1 MKVLIIT
8 YYWPP
13 AGGSGV
19 QRWLKFVKYLQNFNI
34 EPVVYTVASPSY
46 LIEDHSL
53 INEVSEN
60 IEVLRQPIWEPT
72 DLLFW
77 KKNTQQK
84 GGISNTTK
92 STFLS
97 FIRGNLFIPDPKLFW
112 IKPSIK
118 YLQKYLNNT
127 DIDVIISTG
136 PPHSMHLIAQKLHQN
151 NDVKWLADFRDPW
164 SDIYYNKDFK
174 ELSFAKNK
182 NKRLEELVLKNA
194 DCVLTVGN
202 TLKKEFS
209 KIAKRVEV
217 VTNGFDDEVLESS
230 TLSIDQK
237 FTISYIG
244 LLPKQS
250 IPKNLF
256 RVLQILCSQNK
267 DFKNDLQLNF
277 IGDISDAVKSAVFKN
292 QLAENTHFI
301 DYVDHAKAIDY
312 QRKSQVLL
320 LLIPN
325 IKKNKGI
332 LTGKLFEYLIAKRPI
347 LAIGPEDG
355 DLAKILEDTNA
366 GVVVD
371 FENDDK
377 LFSTILQLY
386 DQYKNGNL
394 EVSSKNIKKYHR
406 KELTKKVAFI
416 INSLH
421 S

>member
-1 MKVLIIT
+1 M
-8 YYWPP
+8 
-13 AGGSGV
+13 
-19 QRWLKFVKYLQNFNI
+19 
-34 EPVVYTVASPSY
+34 
-46 LIEDHSL
+46 
-53 INEVSEN
+53 
-60 IEVLRQPIWEPT
+60 
-72 DLLFW
+72 
-77 KKNTQQK
+77 
-84 GGISNTTK
+84 
-92 STFLS
+92 
-97 FIRGNLFIPDPKLFW
+97 
-112 IKPSIK
+112 
-118 YLQKYLNNT
+118 
-127 DIDVIISTG
+127 
-136 PPHSMHLIAQKLHQN
+136 
-151 NDVKWLADFRDPW
+151 
-164 SDIYYNKDFK
+164 
-174 ELSFAKNK
+174 
-182 NKRLEELVLKNA
+182 
-194 DCVLTVGN
+194 
-202 TLKKEFS
+202 
-209 KIAKRVEV
+209 
-217 VTNGFDDEVLESS
+217 
-230 TLSIDQK
+230 
-237 FTISYIG
+237 
-244 LLPKQS
+244 
-250 IPKNLF
+250 
-256 RVLQILCSQNK
+256 
-267 DFKNDLQLNF
+267 NF

-355 DLAKILEDTNA
+355 DLAKILGDTNA
-366 GVVVD
+366 GVIVD